1 MEFMDSSDTS
11 ISVVRFSV
19 QCPELD
25 FPITIPF
32 VKVSQMNADRLLS
45 EIERVLQSYE
55 QFVLDESLDIEI
67 VHVSLM
73 SVGVGKRCNV
83 VDLDKLIQIKKC
95 FIRIKNAD
103 DLCCARVIVTAKA
116 RLEENAKWESIRHGG
131 NLQTVL
137 AENLHKEADVPLQ
150 RCGISEI
157 KRFQDVLTGYQIN
170 VISKD
175 HFNGIIFSGPEAE
188 NQLYVYHHDNHYDV
202 ITSMPAFFSRNYF
215 CVKCKLGYDHKTRHR
230 CNNPCICCHYVHE
243 EGTEDWKS
251 CSDCRRSFRNVI
263 CYELHNTMTIEG
275 NSTCR
280 TYYKC
285 KQCDQTINTRL
296 HKKPHHCKEQY
307 CKACKDFFDED
318 HQCYMQTMETKQT
331 EKYHQDKKR

>member
-1 MEFMDSSDTS
+1 MDSSDTS
-11 ISVVRFSV
+11 IRVVRFSV

-67 VHVSLM
+67 VHVSLP

-131 NLQTVL
+131 NLQTIL

-157 KRFQDVLTGYQIN
+157 KRFQDVFTGYQIN

-215 CVKCKLGYDHKTRHR
+215 CVKCKSGYDHKTRHR
-230 CNNPCICCHYVHE
+230 CNNPCCHYVHE
-243 EGTEDWKS
+243 EGT
-251 CSDCRRSFRNVI
+251 
-263 CYELHNTMTIEG
+263 G
-275 NSTCR
+275 NHVLIV
-280 TYYKC
+280 
-285 KQCDQTINTRL
+285 DVVL
-296 HKKPHHCKEQY
+296 E
-307 CKACKDFFDED
+307 
-318 HQCYMQTMETKQT
+318 M
-331 EKYHQDKKR
+331 